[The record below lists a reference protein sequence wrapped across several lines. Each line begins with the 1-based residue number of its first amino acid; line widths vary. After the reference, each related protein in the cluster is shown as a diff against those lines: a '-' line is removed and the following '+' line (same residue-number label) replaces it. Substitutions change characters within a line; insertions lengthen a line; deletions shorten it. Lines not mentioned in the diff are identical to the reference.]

1 MTSVGIFEAKNR
13 LSELCEQVA
22 ASGEPLLIRR
32 RGAPL
37 VRIVPIAAEARE
49 ACVWDSVQDSAAKN
63 GALKDD
69 WSGPERCHDDWRES
83 PL

>member
-22 ASGEPLLIRR
+22 VSGEPLLIRR

-37 VRIVPIAAEARE
+37 VRIVPLAAEERGVG
-49 ACVWDSVQDSAAKN
+49 VWDTVQDSAAKN
-63 GALKDD
+63 GPIRDE
-69 WSGPERCHDDWRES
+69 WPEPERRQDDWRAS
-83 PL
+83 PP